1 MSLPRQAKSSQARFV
16 FESKLEQTVAAAQ
29 KKFGGDVRPMIFH
42 GVETDPELIA
52 NFFAG
57 EIFRDKFEDAAF
69 GWSEFFQT
77 WILAGQRPGACAA
90 MKQEARERGR
100 DERLS
105 IRNRVDALEEVS

>member
-1 MSLPRQAKSSQARFV
+1 
-16 FESKLEQTVAAAQ
+16 
-29 KKFGGDVRPMIFH
+29 MIFH

-69 GWSEFFQT
+69 GWSELFQT

-100 DERLS
+100 NERLS
-105 IRNRVDALEEVS
+105 IRN